1 MIAMITDRGT
11 VVDVG
16 CGRVSVGGYMTGNNT
31 TVCAQNMC
39 SECDTHGY
47 NGHSDCGLMSSGCRM

>member
-47 NGHSDCGLMSSGCRM
+47 NGHSDCGLTH